1 MRYFGDYKSQQKGL
15 GGWKMPPTHTHTSWV
30 LRFHDF
36 RPLGLIR
43 DLSKARKI
51 LGLSNNLQNADYSL
65 ILIRV
70 INLDY
75 KLISKKVTKLIQ
87 LRPLGYLVNHNY
99 HARMHIQFTSVK

>member
-1 MRYFGDYKSQQKGL
+1 MEFLSDHKSQQKGL
-15 GGWKMPPTHTHTSWV
+15 GGWKMSPTHTHTLWV

-51 LGLSNNLQNADYSL
+51 LGLSNNLQKENYPL

-75 KLISKKVTKLIQ
+75 
-87 LRPLGYLVNHNY
+87 
-99 HARMHIQFTSVK
+99 

>member
-1 MRYFGDYKSQQKGL
+1 MKFLSDHKSQQKGL
-15 GGWKMPPTHTHTSWV
+15 GGWKMPPTHTHTAWV

-51 LGLSNNLQNADYSL
+51 LGFLKNLQNANYSL
-65 ILIRV
+65 IPIRV

-75 KLISKKVTKLIQ
+75 
-87 LRPLGYLVNHNY
+87 
-99 HARMHIQFTSVK
+99 